1 MTTRPPMRHAHPYH
15 MHEAILGQ
23 PDAISRMLAEERHSI
38 GALADIAR
46 TVEKIH
52 IVGIGTSWHASLVGE
67 YLLTTV
73 GHREDARA
81 WNSFEFCSRPPTL
94 NESDLVVVM
103 SHSGTKMY
111 SAQALKHAR
120 QAGAAT
126 AIVTGVGSAANTDLA
141 DAVVRTTISDPS
153 SAFTISHTGAM
164 TALSMLAAE
173 LGDSPE
179 GTILK
184 NELSRLPDL
193 VSGALKSE
201 DSIKNWATATAD
213 IQRHYFTGWGPNTST
228 AYEVSLKMKEANY
241 STTEGL
247 QLEQYLHGPFVST
260 DEGCQVTFVAPPTT
274 GKDRVVDLMGAAKEV
289 GARTAAIVQA
299 GDETRSLL
307 VDTAIPV
314 PAVSELLSPIVYLV
328 PLQLYTYW
336 LALELEHNPDT
347 FRLDDP
353 RHLSAK
359 AHYQL

>member
-1 MTTRPPMRHAHPYH
+1 MTIPPPMRHAHPYH

-46 TVEKIH
+46 NVEKIH

-73 GHREDARA
+73 GNREDARA
-81 WNSFEFCSRPPTL
+81 WNSFEFCSRPPAL
-94 NESDLVVVM
+94 SESDLVIVM
-103 SHSGTKMY
+103 SHRGTKMY
-111 SAQALKHAR
+111 SAQALEHAR

-201 DSIKNWATATAD
+201 DG
-213 IQRHYFTGWGPNTST
+213 R
-228 AYEVSLKMKEANY
+228 EA
-241 STTEGL
+241 
-247 QLEQYLHGPFVST
+247 V
-260 DEGCQVTFVAPPTT
+260 
-274 GKDRVVDLMGAAKEV
+274 R
-289 GARTAAIVQA
+289 AIF
-299 GDETRSLL
+299 EKRK
-307 VDTAIPV
+307 PV
-314 PAVSELLSPIVYLV
+314 
-328 PLQLYTYW
+328 
-336 LALELEHNPDT
+336 
-347 FRLDDP
+347 FKGR
-353 RHLSAK
+353 
-359 AHYQL
+359 